1 VSARSIFQD
10 IPWFVIIFV
19 VISVLRALSKAR
31 ETKEQH
37 EASQDETDEQRR
49 VREIQE
55 RIRRIA
61 AERGG
66 RTTQTPAPAPAV
78 LHSEPVPHREVEPP
92 PAVSPLD
99 PFGGPARRFVE
110 LLKEKKAALAEPP
123 SLAPTRSAEVERQ
136 ERLAA
141 ELQALEEKRALAQRR
156 VAELAVAQ
164 TAQMNSEE
172 ALRAATRDQVLVDL
186 RDPQSVRRAFLL
198 REILGTPVGLR

>member
-66 RTTQTPAPAPAV
+66 RTAQTPAPAV
-78 LHSEPVPHREVEPP
+78 LRSEPVPHREVEPP

-198 REILGTPVGLR
+198 REILGAPVGLR